1 MLNTVLLSG
10 LFHGSII
17 SHSMEQFAETTD
29 PDVPTHGI
37 FTYCNHHVS
46 ICHCGSEGQYH
57 DITKKNHRLEKLE
70 HFPSRK
76 AKSEVD
82 CNRSITAHRL
92 RRDVRGFVR
101 SVGHAVYFLFVN
113 KKKS

>member
-1 MLNTVLLSG
+1 MVNTVLLSG

-70 HFPSRK
+70 RFPSLK

-82 CNRSITAHRL
+82 CTRLDRSSFASRCERLRSICWTCRL
-92 RRDVRGFVR
+92 F
-101 SVGHAVYFLFVN
+101 SIC
-113 KKKS
+113 